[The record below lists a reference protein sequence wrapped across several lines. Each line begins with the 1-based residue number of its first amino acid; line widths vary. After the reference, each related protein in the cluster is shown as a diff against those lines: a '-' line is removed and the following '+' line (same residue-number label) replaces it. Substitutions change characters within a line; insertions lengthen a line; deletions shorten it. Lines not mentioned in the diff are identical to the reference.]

1 MERISVYD
9 AEAKKIEQI
18 AEDANATEP
27 EVIEAIFE
35 ALKDNN
41 ISIFDYL

>member
-9 AEAKKIEQI
+9 VEAKKIEQI
-18 AEDANATEP
+18 AEDANTTEP
-27 EVIEAIFE
+27 EVIEALFE
-35 ALKDNN
+35 ALKDNK